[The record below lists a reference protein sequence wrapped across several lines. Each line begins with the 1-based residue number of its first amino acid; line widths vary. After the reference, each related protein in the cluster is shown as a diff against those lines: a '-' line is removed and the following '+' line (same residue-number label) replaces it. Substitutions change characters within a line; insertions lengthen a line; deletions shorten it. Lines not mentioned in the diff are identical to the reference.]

1 MKVMGM
7 PLELNTMIVTKN
19 NEEKTTVE
27 NIYTLT
33 KEGYRLYPVDI
44 PIVEVRTT
52 KSASPYA
59 LAKINKLS
67 WENGQT
73 QITYELV
80 ELMGVN

>member
-1 MKVMGM
+1 VGM

-19 NEEKTTVE
+19 KEEKTSVE
-27 NIYTLT
+27 NVYTLT

-52 KSASPYA
+52 KNTSPYA
-59 LAKINKLS
+59 LAKINRLS

-80 ELMGVN
+80 DLMGVN